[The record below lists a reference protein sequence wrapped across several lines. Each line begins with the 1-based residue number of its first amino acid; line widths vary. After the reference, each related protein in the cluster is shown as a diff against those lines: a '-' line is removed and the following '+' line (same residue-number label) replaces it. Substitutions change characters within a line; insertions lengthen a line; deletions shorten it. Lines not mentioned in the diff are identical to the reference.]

1 MEINSNAMKLTL
13 LGMYASMMP
22 SIQQVELSIVNEQI
36 EETRG
41 LIISGEKTKEE
52 MNELLDKLQRLSVKK
67 RDIESLMKA
76 IKRSN
81 EVIKKIDEKE
91 EHDEKLT
98 KLTSEEEEA

>member
-52 MNELLDKLQRLSVKK
+52 MNELLDKLQKLSVKK

-76 IKRSN
+76 IKRSH
-81 EVIKKIDEKE
+81 EVIKKIDEE
-91 EHDEKLT
+91 DEHNNKIT

>member
-1 MEINSNAMKLTL
+1 MEINGNAMKLTL
-13 LGMYASMMP
+13 IGMYASMMP
-22 SIQQVELSIVNEQI
+22 SIQQVELSIVNELI

-76 IKRSN
+76 IKRSH
-81 EVIKKIDEKE
+81 EVIKKIDEKD
-91 EHDEKLT
+91 EHINKIT
-98 KLTSEEEEA
+98 KLAGKEEEA